1 MLKKLLTDFL
11 LGRISVKSE
20 TKAIKVAII
29 KSVVGVKKK
38 YF

>member
-1 MLKKLLTDFL
+1 MPKKLLTDFL
-11 LGRISVKSE
+11 LCRISVKSV
-20 TKAIKVAII
+20 TKAIKVAIT